1 MRRRNNFIRPIEE
14 TSPGDFALTEQYGS
28 GIVAPIA
35 RCSVKIRRLAVLAAM
50 IGVPLF
56 STTILAHHGASVYD
70 STKLTTLKGTVTEFQ
85 FMNPHTEILFD
96 VAGTDGKL
104 EKWTGE
110 APSLTTMSRM
120 GWNKTLFKPGDQI
133 TFVGNLAKNG
143 SHIMRLRKVVFPN
156 GKETVMDRGEDYA
169 E

>member
-1 MRRRNNFIRPIEE
+1 M
-14 TSPGDFALTEQYGS
+14 
-28 GIVAPIA
+28 
-35 RCSVKIRRLAVLAAM
+35 KIRHLSFLAMA
-50 IGVPLF
+50 IGISMF
-56 STTILAHHGASVYD
+56 STPILAHHGASVYD
-70 STKLTTLKGTVTEFQ
+70 STKLTTMKGTVTDFQ

-96 VAGTDGKL
+96 VTGANGKI

-110 APSLTTMSRM
+110 APSLTTMYRL

-133 TFVGNLAKNG
+133 TFVGNAAKSG
-143 SHIMRLRKVVFPN
+143 SHIMRLRKVVFPS

>member
-1 MRRRNNFIRPIEE
+1 M
-14 TSPGDFALTEQYGS
+14 
-28 GIVAPIA
+28 
-35 RCSVKIRRLAVLAAM
+35 
-50 IGVPLF
+50 
-56 STTILAHHGASVYD
+56 YD
-70 STKLTTLKGTVTEFQ
+70 STKLTTFKGTVTEFQ

-96 VAGTDGKL
+96 VADTNGKV
-104 EKWTGE
+104 EKWTAE
-110 APSLTTMSRM
+110 APSLTTMSRI

-133 TFVGNLAKNG
+133 TFIGNLAKSG

>member
-1 MRRRNNFIRPIEE
+1 MSLPNNSVHEFDE
-14 TSPGDFALTEQYGS
+14 TSSHDFALTEPNGG
-28 GIVAPIA
+28 GIVAPTT
-35 RCSVKIRRLAVLAAM
+35 RCSVKIKIFAFLALAVAS
-50 IGVPLF
+50 I
-56 STTILAHHGASVYD
+56 STPISAHHGASVYD
-70 STKLTTLKGTVTEFQ
+70 STKLTTMKGTVTDFQ

-96 VAGTDGKL
+96 VPGANGKV

-110 APSLTTMSRM
+110 APSLTTMSRI
-120 GWNKTLFKPGDQI
+120 GWNKTVFKPGDQV
-133 TFVGNLAKNG
+133 TFVGNLAKSG

>member
-1 MRRRNNFIRPIEE
+1 M
-14 TSPGDFALTEQYGS
+14 
-28 GIVAPIA
+28 
-35 RCSVKIRRLAVLAAM
+35 
-50 IGVPLF
+50 PLF
-56 STTILAHHGASVYD
+56 SAPIFAHHGASVYD
-70 STKLTTLKGTVTEFQ
+70 STKLTSLKGTVTEFQ

-96 VAGTDGKL
+96 VTGANGKV

-133 TFVGNLAKNG
+133 TFVGNLSKNG